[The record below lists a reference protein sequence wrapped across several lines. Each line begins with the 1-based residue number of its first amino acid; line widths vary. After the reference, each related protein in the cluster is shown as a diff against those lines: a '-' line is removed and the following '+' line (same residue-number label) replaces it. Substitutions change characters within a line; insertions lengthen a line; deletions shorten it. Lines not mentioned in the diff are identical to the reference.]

1 MQLVAVAVMLLSI
14 LSKLQST
21 QRTLN
26 SIGSHAAII

>member
-21 QRTLN
+21 QRTM
-26 SIGSHAAII
+26 SCIGSHAAII